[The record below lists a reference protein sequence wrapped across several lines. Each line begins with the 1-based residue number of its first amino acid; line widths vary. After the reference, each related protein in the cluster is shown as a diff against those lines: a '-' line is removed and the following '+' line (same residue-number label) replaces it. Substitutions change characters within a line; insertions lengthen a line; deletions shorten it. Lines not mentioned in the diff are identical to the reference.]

1 MTPTIAPSAIIH
13 LGASLPT
20 LEPEINWRM
29 LMQGSVVGFS
39 FRSSGSHYLPTNA
52 QDPGPHSLQFGVA
65 VILFALSQSN
75 FFSFLYFYC
84 SFDNGFPEQYCK

>member
-29 LMQGSVVGFS
+29 LMQGSAVGFS